1 MSDKYPHPYTYY
13 SVIKE
18 LDPKSVVQMDTEHDD
33 LSTLVWLDGNPND
46 ITTEQIEAK
55 KQELIDDWDNTEY
68 QRDRKEIYPEVGEQ
82 LDMLWHAI
90 DDGDWTA
97 TKAKTTDFY
106 TKLKKVKDDIP
117 KG

>member
-68 QRDRKEIYPEVGEQ
+68 QRDRKDNYPSLEEVIVALAEKAEG
-82 LDMLWHAI
+82 DSTMW
-90 DDGDWTA
+90 DDVSA
-97 TKAKTTDFY
+97 RRPQIKEKY
-106 TKLKKVKDDIP
+106 P
-117 KG
+117 KE

>member
-68 QRDRKEIYPEVGEQ
+68 QRDRKDNYPSLEEVIVALAEKAEG
-82 LDMLWHAI
+82 DSTMW
-90 DDGDWTA
+90 DDVSARRTQI
-97 TKAKTTDFY
+97 KEKY
-106 TKLKKVKDDIP
+106 P
-117 KG
+117 KE

>member
-55 KQELIDDWDNTEY
+55 KQEITL
-68 QRDRKEIYPEVGEQ
+68 Q
-82 LDMLWHAI
+82 LKSQHLWLNMQK
-90 DDGDWTA
+90 DYRFVQP
-97 TKAKTTDFY
+97 TTFQ
-106 TKLKKVKDDIP
+106 LLQA
-117 KG
+117 

>member
-18 LDPKSVVQMDTEHDD
+18 LDPRSVVQMDTEHDD

-55 KQELIDDWDNTEY
+55 REELIVDWNDTEY
-68 QRDRKEIYPEVGEQ
+68 QRDRKPLYPEIGDQ
-82 LDMLWHAI
+82 LDDLYKKGAFS
-90 DDGDWTA
+90 DDMA
-97 TKAKTTDFY
+97 AKI
-106 TKLKKVKDDIP
+106 KKVKDDIP

>member
-18 LDPKSVVQMDTEHDD
+18 LDPKSIVQMDTEHDD

-55 KQELIDDWDNTEY
+55 RQELIDDWKNKIYRMNRMMEY
-68 QRDRKEIYPEVGEQ
+68 PPIGDQ
-82 LDMLWHAI
+82 LDALYHAGAFPA
-90 DDGDWTA
+90 DMA
-97 TKAKTTDFY
+97 AKI
-106 TKLKKVKDDIP
+106 KKVKDDNP

>member
-18 LDPKSVVQMDTEHDD
+18 LDPRSVVQMDTEHDD

-68 QRDRKEIYPEVGEQ
+68 QRDRKDNYPSLEEVIVALAEKAEG
-82 LDMLWHAI
+82 DSTMW
-90 DDGDWTA
+90 DDVSARRTQI
-97 TKAKTTDFY
+97 KEKY
-106 TKLKKVKDDIP
+106 P
-117 KG
+117 KE